1 MLDYNTLYEK
11 VKDHFLLYNKEERFN
26 HTLGVIKM
34 ALYLNKIHN
43 LNLNEEKIK
52 ISALIHDYSKVY
64 STEILKKYILKEY
77 SSDLELLNFPEI
89 FHALIGD
96 VIVKQEL
103 DIIDL
108 EILDAVKY
116 HTTGK
121 ANMSSLTKLIYLSDY
136 IEEGRKFNQASVIRE
151 LAYKSIDKAIFEMTK
166 NTIEY
171 LESKGFAVYSK
182 TYETYNYYKEDNL
195 NA

>member
-52 ISALIHDYSKVY
+52 ISALVHDYSKVY

-182 TYETYNYYKEDNL
+182 TYETYNYYKEENL

>member
-52 ISALIHDYSKVY
+52 ISALVHDYSKVY

-182 TYETYNYYKEDNL
+182 TYETYNYYKGENL

>member
-52 ISALIHDYSKVY
+52 ISALVHDYSKVY

-103 DIIDL
+103 GIIDL

-182 TYETYNYYKEDNL
+182 TYETYNYYKEENL

>member
-182 TYETYNYYKEDNL
+182 TYETYNYYKEENL